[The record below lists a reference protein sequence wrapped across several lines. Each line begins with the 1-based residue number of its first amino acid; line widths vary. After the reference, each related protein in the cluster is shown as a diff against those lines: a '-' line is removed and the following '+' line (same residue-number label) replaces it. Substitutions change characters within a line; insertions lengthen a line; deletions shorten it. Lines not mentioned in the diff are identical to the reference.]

1 MSDQRTDDHDDR
13 DRDEDGREALD
24 GRTPAEKRVG
34 RGSTTEGVR
43 GEERDDFTRDES
55 KRLRG
60 RSLRLLGS
68 LVHPSSWASS
78 SSSASAPRWPARR

>member
-55 KRLRG
+55 KRCAG
-60 RSLRLLGS
+60 GS
-68 LVHPSSWASS
+68 SSWASS